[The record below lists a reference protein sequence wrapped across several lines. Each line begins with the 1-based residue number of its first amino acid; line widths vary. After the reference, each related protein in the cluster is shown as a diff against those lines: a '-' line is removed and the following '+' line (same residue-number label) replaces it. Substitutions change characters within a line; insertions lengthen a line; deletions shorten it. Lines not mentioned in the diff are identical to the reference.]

1 MPVYNYGPCTNEEC
15 EGHEETYQH
24 NKKMS
29 EYKDPQPCP
38 HCGTMHER
46 ATNDFSR
53 AVAFKGPGWF
63 NTGGYG
69 AGYKPVSEIYRNP
82 TAKK

>member
-1 MPVYNYGPCTNEEC
+1 MPTYNYGPCTNEEC
-15 EGHEETYQH
+15 EGFEQTYQH
-24 NKKMS
+24 NKKMA

-38 HCGTMHER
+38 FCGEMHER
-46 ATNDFSR
+46 AVGDYSR

-69 AGYKPVSEIYRNP
+69 AGYKPVGDLMRRSDS
-82 TAKK
+82 KK